1 MTSSA
6 ITIPQK
12 QTTNSNKM
20 VTQLYHSRSNIMTT
34 SSSNANE
41 NAPLASSTSDDDK
54 KFDMKSWQDGGLTS
68 FSQTCFA
75 EYWETLPSNLI
86 AVDSDANPD
95 GEGTNN
101 DMVIEV
107 DPYNFK
113 HRMALGKYII
123 EHTGGGDARGTAT
136 SGIAG
141 STSTPSSG
149 IWGKG
154 FTMHWYWGYLA
165 QLDWQQ
171 RSGRLANP
179 AARDTRQEGGTSKT
193 AIDDGDEISVD
204 SWFGYMNLNFSVA
217 VYCGAANAGLIPKI
231 SCFSL
236 NDTSDT
242 ASMDVENNQGFRECV
257 DHWAAF
263 WSGPHQEL
271 IAKYSLLEQEDLS
284 EVEFDKK
291 KDVLIR
297 QLYDKLWDTHTQ
309 IIKSSLPHAKLM
321 EDLMPPLDR
330 KFGLGWCH
338 MVELLAAMS
347 WTLLS
352 LDALMEIGA
361 GYLPTITL
369 TSQDALDRLKKNNEN
384 EYKAAINMI
393 NMSNSS
399 PAQIAFQ
406 CGFFKRLAYWD
417 SERKRMPVTVKI
429 LTTTAGGIIKK
440 ICVICRVLFF
450 VILPRFSCL
459 K

>member
-1 MTSSA
+1 
-6 ITIPQK
+6 
-12 QTTNSNKM
+12 
-20 VTQLYHSRSNIMTT
+20 MTT
-34 SSSNANE
+34 SSRNAVE
-41 NAPLASSTSDDDK
+41 SAQLASSTSDDDK
-54 KFDMKSWQDGGLTS
+54 KFDMKGWQDGGLTS

-75 EYWETLPSNLI
+75 DYWETLPSNLI
-86 AVDSDANPD
+86 LVDSDATAN

-101 DMVIEV
+101 DLLIVEV
-107 DPYNFK
+107 DPHNFK

-123 EHTGGGDARGTAT
+123 EHTGGGVARGTA

-141 STSTPSSG
+141 STSTTSSG
-149 IWGKG
+149 IWGEG

-165 QLDWQQ
+165 QLDWQR

-179 AARDTRQEGGTSKT
+179 TMRDARQEGGTSKP
-193 AIDDGDEISVD
+193 AIDGDEISVD

-217 VYCGAANAGLIPKI
+217 VYCGAAKAGLVPKI
-231 SCFSL
+231 SL
-236 NDTSDT
+236 NDTNDT
-242 ASMDVENNQGFRECV
+242 ASMDVENNQGFLECV

-271 IAKYSLLEQEDLS
+271 IAEYSLLEQEDPS

-297 QLYDKLWDTHTQ
+297 KLYDKLWDTHTL

-369 TSQDALDRLKKNNEN
+369 TGQDALDRLKKNNEN
-384 EYKAAINMI
+384 EYKAALNMI
-393 NMSNSS
+393 NMSDSS

-429 LTTTAGGIIKK
+429 LTTTAGGTIEK
-440 ICVICRVLFF
+440 IYVICRVLFF
-450 VILPRFSCL
+450 VLLPRFS
-459 K
+459 